1 MTSEKLR
8 SSLLDRSLCCS
19 SIKRF
24 SLPRLAGLVL
34 LFSPLATCAR
44 IQPAR
49 DVRPLITS
57 LSSITH
63 KTGVIGHISQGMIDP
78 RATDCQPP

>member
-1 MTSEKLR
+1 MTTARLR
-8 SSLLDRSLCCS
+8 SSPLNRSPAGASAKRS
-19 SIKRF
+19 S
-24 SLPRLAGLVL
+24 LHELVAMVL
-34 LFSPLATCAR
+34 LFFSPASCVRNYAT
-44 IQPAR
+44 P